1 MKKALKWI
9 MIGLLIIFVFTKYD
23 RFPEAL
29 IVIFEPRA
37 SGKFDIKPHS
47 KEKEFQ
53 CFEQALHSVSD
64 MKNFQPDTEEGYRRT
79 NWISEITKKDYKKRV
94 FETGEIG
101 VPGLMGKRVGVLFND
116 NNMRIRIKATG
127 IIMKDLGADIA
138 LEDFSKALIECINK
152 NGNK

>member
-9 MIGLLIIFVFTKYD
+9 MIGLLAIFVLTKYD

-29 IVIFEPRA
+29 MIIFEPRA
-37 SGKFDIKPHS
+37 SGKYDIKPHS

-53 CFEQALHSVSD
+53 CFEYALNSVSD
-64 MKNFQPDTEEGYRRT
+64 MKDFQPDTEEGRHRG
-79 NWISEITKKDYKKRV
+79 NWDKNITKKDFGNRV

-101 VPGLMGKRVGVLFND
+101 VPNRIGKRVGVAFYD
-116 NNMRIRIKATG
+116 TKVRIRIRATG
-127 IIMKDLGADIA
+127 IYMMDLGADRG

-152 NGNK
+152 KD